1 MLISDFLL
9 ADEYLHFLAYKHMH
23 IFQVDSKSEM
33 TRSNGRL
40 MTSRIN
46 TEKYLENHLPQY
58 CFVQYKSY
66 MNWLGIE
73 PGPSEKET
81 NT

>member
-23 IFQVDSKSEM
+23 IFQLDSEKS
-33 TRSNGRL
+33 SD
-40 MTSRIN
+40 
-46 TEKYLENHLPQY
+46 TEQWYNNDKQDKHREYLEYHLPQY
-58 CFVQYKSY
+58 CFVQYKSH

-73 PGPSEKET
+73 PGPSETET